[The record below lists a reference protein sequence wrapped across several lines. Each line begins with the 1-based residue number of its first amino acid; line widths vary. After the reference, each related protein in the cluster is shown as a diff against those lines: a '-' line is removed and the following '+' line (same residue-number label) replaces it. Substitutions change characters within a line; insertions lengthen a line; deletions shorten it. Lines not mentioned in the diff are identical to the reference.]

1 MRSHLLSREKHDDL
15 RKEID
20 DLGPFQIDTQ
30 DNFASDI
37 ANDANS
43 KHKTLGREL

>member
-1 MRSHLLSREKHDDL
+1 MRSHLLSREKHGNL

-20 DLGPFQIDTQ
+20 DLCPFQIVTQ

-37 ANDANS
+37 ANNANN
-43 KHKTLGREL
+43 KHEKLG